1 MKSIGISIKNT
12 GDNSGMPVSDSS
24 IQLHLNLWKPTP
36 KFIWSRELFYLDIG
50 IKARFITRDIKIYL
64 PFELDENN
72 AWKDL
77 AHIITNNKPVLR
89 ALFNEDYNINQ
100 ISGGC
105 YYRISVNDSSSTNPS
120 PEFLGFCWLLGV
132 KQFFICMKRVIE
144 KMKCISTSKDNDSK
158 TFYIY
163 TLGDDNVKINKCCDT
178 DGLILSVN
186 IPNQEGIG
194 NKEYYYIRFR
204 VAIKNYRDLV
214 LQTDLSN
221 NLIQSAFTKLDM
233 YNIQINEKRDIPY
246 GPKGVLTSSN
256 FSMATFSEV
265 HILYLSNPKVTV
277 ENGSLIKSDR
287 RLIES
292 NKWKNYI
299 PESYPTDT
307 YIAHHWKISPKG
319 SSVLDKINL
328 FFTARYP
335 RIQTLTII
343 IYLSVVIILGCLGS
357 LLASLFVENNT
368 LLFNRWRLFGV
379 GFMVFYI
386 LVWYIYT
393 HYCFIFKIERKSTV
407 NKIVSGR
414 KLFFDL

>member
-12 GDNSGMPVSDSS
+12 SDNSKVSVSDRS

-36 KFIWSRELFYLDIG
+36 KFVWSRELFYLDIG

-72 AWKDL
+72 TWKDL
-77 AHIITNNKPVLR
+77 AHIITNNKPILR

-100 ISGGC
+100 IKGGC
-105 YYRISVNDSSSTNPS
+105 YHRVSVNEASSADP
-120 PEFLGFCWLLGV
+120 
-132 KQFFICMKRVIE
+132 
-144 KMKCISTSKDNDSK
+144 NDSK

-178 DGLILSVN
+178 DGLILSIN
-186 IPNQEGIG
+186 IPNQEEIG
-194 NKEYYYIRFR
+194 DNNEYYYIRFR
-204 VAIKNYRDLV
+204 VAIKNYSGLA

-233 YNIQINEKRDIPY
+233 YNLQINEKRDIPY

-265 HILYLSNPKVTV
+265 HILYLSNPKVIV
-277 ENGSLIKSDR
+277 ENGSFIKSDR

-292 NKWKNYI
+292 SKWKDYI
-299 PESYPTDT
+299 PESYPIDT
-307 YIAHHWKISPKG
+307 YIAHHWKISSKDN
-319 SSVLDKINL
+319 SVLNKSNL

-335 RIQTLTII
+335 KIQISTIVA
-343 IYLSVVIILGCLGS
+343 YLSVVVILGCLGS
-357 LLASLFVENNT
+357 MLASLLSQNST
-368 LLFNRWRLFGV
+368 LSFSNL
-379 GFMVFYI
+379 GFWGICSMVLYI
-386 LVWYIYT
+386 LVWHIFT
-393 HYCFIFKIERKSTV
+393 HYYFIFKVERKSTV
-407 NKIVSGR
+407 DK
-414 KLFFDL
+414 